1 MICTVTLNP
10 SIDYVVSLDNLALGE
25 VNRVRTEDML
35 PGGKGINV
43 SVVLKNLGHPSR
55 ALGFV
60 AGFTGAEVERMLAD
74 RGVDCDFV
82 RLDHGRTRVNVKVH
96 AREESEINGIGPAVG
111 QEDLASLLQRLDG
124 LGEGDFLVLAGSV
137 PATVPHDVY
146 QRMLARV
153 AGRGVRTVVDAER
166 DLLLDALPYGPFL
179 IKPNN
184 HELGAIFGQEV
195 HTADQAV
202 PLARRLQERGAKNVL
217 VSMAGEGAV
226 LVSEKGEVLRSAAPR
241 GSVVNS
247 VGAGDSMVAG
257 FLCGYIEGEGD
268 LSRALRM
275 GICTGSATA
284 FKVDLATRA
293 EAEALMAQLG

>member
-1 MICTVTLNP
+1 M
-10 SIDYVVSLDNLALGE
+10 
-25 VNRVRTEDML
+25 
-35 PGGKGINV
+35 
-43 SVVLKNLGHPSR
+43 
-55 ALGFV
+55 
-60 AGFTGAEVERMLAD
+60 
-74 RGVDCDFV
+74 
-82 RLDHGRTRVNVKVH
+82 
-96 AREESEINGIGPAVG
+96 
-111 QEDLASLLQRLDG
+111 
-124 LGEGDFLVLAGSV
+124 LAGSV

-184 HELGAIFGQEV
+184 HELGAIFGREV
-195 HTADQAV
+195 HTADEAV
-202 PLARRLQERGAKNVL
+202 PLARRLQERGAERARL
-217 VSMAGEGAV
+217 HGGEGAV

-268 LSRALRM
+268 LARALRM